1 MINSCTTLPI
11 LGYVIN
17 ITCMFMDGSQENYT
31 SNFIND
37 ILGSDMG
44 VFNFNYSQLFNE
56 TLKPNSVC
64 ILTVIPTNMPS
75 KLLIM
80 YSYLHDFL

>member
-1 MINSCTTLPI
+1 MINPCTTLPI

-17 ITCMFMDGSQENYT
+17 ITCMFTDGSQKNYT

-37 ILGSDMG
+37 TLGGDMG

-56 TLKPNSVC
+56 TLERNSVC
-64 ILTVIPTNMPS
+64 MLTVIPTNMPS

-80 YSYLHDFL
+80 YSYLHDLL